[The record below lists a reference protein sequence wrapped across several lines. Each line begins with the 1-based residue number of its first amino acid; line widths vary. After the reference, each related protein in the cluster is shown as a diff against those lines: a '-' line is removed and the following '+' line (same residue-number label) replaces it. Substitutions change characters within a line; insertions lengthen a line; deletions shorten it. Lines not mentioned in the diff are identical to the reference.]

1 MGTNPLLR
9 RLSILGLLIAV
20 TLIPTAGFLFTDAVP
35 APIDQI
41 HTLPPWNRPSESDK
55 PWDVLYAD
63 AVLQVLPWKDL
74 VLDFIRKGEV
84 PLWNPYTLGGIPFL
98 ANSQSAPLY
107 PLHWLWALTGFSAGR
122 LFVFSAWLHLFI
134 AAVGTY
140 LLCRSLR
147 CSRMGALFAA
157 SVFSLSAFMVAWIP
171 LSSVMMTASWIPWCL
186 YALYRLYGKRRGRD
200 VALLSTSI
208 GLMFLAGH
216 LQIAVY
222 GLLATSL
229 FALWL
234 FALKR
239 SEESGEKSRFFF
251 QTFIA
256 FVIGFL
262 VASPQL
268 LPVLENGR
276 MGHRASP
283 PTEEGYRGYVSQ
295 SLDLH
300 HLAVFFAPNL
310 FGMPGEWFESED
322 GERLPAYWLA
332 LQEPGRHYAEL
343 AFYLGPSVLFFGLM
357 ACFRYWRKV
366 EISFFAF
373 LFLIALSASMGTVIT
388 RAMYFWIPGWS
399 ATGSPGRIA
408 VLCALSLSVLAGC
421 CFREGSQSYSN
432 NQDEA
437 SRTFAFLSAV
447 IVLFFTILFA
457 LWGNSHNEEIILHA
471 FHKALFYFVITGIAA
486 ILFAILYFF
495 PFTRFAKFIAQIAIV
510 SNIFVISY
518 AHRFLLP
525 VSSET
530 SFKEPFEG
538 MEFLQ
543 SLQANRIAVV
553 NEHWTLFGPGKN
565 TIAVPN
571 SLLPYRIHQLDG
583 YDSLIP
589 RKRKELLDSIN
600 GKDSA
605 PLANGN
611 MLFLKPGFDEKL
623 LMKAGVTH
631 VVSSIPLPYSVEFQ
645 GNGWNVY
652 IVSKNSSTPEVLQ
665 ERMNSKLI
673 RLLSGKPW
681 TLLEEAIPGWWA
693 KSGNSWEA
701 LTPRSE
707 FRGTVE
713 LLYLPGSYRLGFFGG
728 MLGIFAIVALSYKR

>member
-9 RLSILGLLIAV
+9 KFLITGFLIV
-20 TLIPTAGFLFTDAVP
+20 ITLIPTAKFVFTDSVP

-41 HTLPPWNRPSESDK
+41 HTLPPWNRPMENDK

-63 AVLQVLPWKDL
+63 AALQVLPWRDL
-74 VLDFIRKGEV
+74 VLDSIRKGEV
-84 PLWNPYTLGGIPFL
+84 PLWNPYTLGGVPFL

-107 PLHWLWALTGFSAGR
+107 PLHWLWALLGFSAGR
-122 LFVFSAWLHLFI
+122 LLAFSSWLHLFI
-134 AAVGTY
+134 AAIGTY

-147 CSRMGALFAA
+147 CSRMGAFFAA
-157 SVFSLSAFMVAWIP
+157 SAFSLSAFMVAWIP
-171 LSSVMMTASWIPWCL
+171 LSSVMMTASWIPWSM
-186 YALYRLYGKRRGRD
+186 YALHRLYEKRRGRD
-200 VALLSTSI
+200 VALLSISI
-208 GLMFLAGH
+208 GLMLLAGH

-222 GLLATSL
+222 GLLATSF

-234 FALKR
+234 LAFKR
-239 SEESGEKSRFFF
+239 TEESGEKKLFLFHVL
-251 QTFIA
+251 IG

-283 PTEEGYRGYVSQ
+283 PTEEGYHGYASQ

-300 HLAVFFAPNL
+300 HLAVFIAPNL
-310 FGMPGEWFESED
+310 FGMPGEWFVSKD
-322 GERLPAYWLA
+322 GDRLPAYWLA

-343 AFYLGPSVLFFGLM
+343 AFYLGPSVLFFGLL
-357 ACFRYWRKV
+357 ACFRYWRKT
-366 EISFFAF
+366 EISFFVF
-373 LFLIALSASMGTVIT
+373 LFLFAIAAALGTVIT

-421 CFREGSQSYSN
+421 CFRESTQSHSYHPDKSSKI
-432 NQDEA
+432 A
-437 SRTFAFLSAV
+437 TLSSAA
-447 IVLFFTILFA
+447 IVLFLSIFVT
-457 LWGNSHNEEIILHA
+457 LWEISLYEEINLHT
-471 FHKALFYFVITGIAA
+471 FFQSLIFFEITGFAA
-486 ILFAILYFF
+486 ILFAVLYFL
-495 PFTRFAKFIAQIAIV
+495 PYRRFVNFIAPIAIALNV
-510 SNIFVISY
+510 IVISY
-518 AHRFLLP
+518 AHRSLLP
-525 VSSET
+525 VASET

-553 NEHWTLFGPGKN
+553 NERWTLFGPGN
-565 TIAVPN
+565 NAMAIPN

-583 YDSLIP
+583 YDSIIP
-589 RKRKELLDSIN
+589 RQRKMLLDSIN

-623 LMKAGVTH
+623 LMNAGVTY
-631 VVSSIPLPYSVEFQ
+631 VVSSIPLPYFVEFQ
-645 GNGWNVY
+645 GNGWDAY
-652 IVSKNSSTPEVLQ
+652 RVSENTMAPEVLQ

-673 RLLSGKPW
+673 RLPSEKPS
-681 TLLEEAIPGWWA
+681 TLLEAAIPGWWA
-693 KSGNSWEA
+693 KSGNSWES
-701 LTPRSE
+701 LTPKSE
-707 FRGTVE
+707 LRGTVE
-713 LLYLPGSYRLGFFGG
+713 LLYLPGSYRLGFLGG